1 MAKEIINKET
11 SPNQEVN
18 NLLDKLGGWLIFC
31 LCLIMIG
38 GAVLYFVLRPSAP
51 APYQITMTVAPDST
65 GVVSLD
71 VMQKIDALAELVK
84 QQNTDVQE
92 RYAYMIEQKE
102 HENTIIAIGSIL
114 VSIIL
119 AIFGFFGY
127 RSFKS
132 IEDKAVNNARE
143 KASSR
148 VNTEMVTIRKELDRE
163 LRGVIDKTF
172 LDEYENRLKQKVSG
186 VLNEVYNET
195 ISARLASIQ
204 SSSEELEDIKN
215 RLTSA
220 ENFISA
226 LRDNGITVRIN
237 AITGDESD
245 VSQFAEDRKRS
256 RQGETPEAEEGGD
269 Q

>member
-1 MAKEIINKET
+1 MAKGKTNEET
-11 SPNQEVN
+11 NPNQEVN

-31 LCLIMIG
+31 LCVIMIG
-38 GAVLYFVLRPSAP
+38 GAVLYFVLRPAAP
-51 APYQITMTVAPDST
+51 VPNQFTLTVTPDST
-65 GVVSLD
+65 GVVSQD
-71 VMQKIDALAELVK
+71 VMQKIDSLADLVK
-84 QQNTDVQE
+84 QHNTDVHE

-102 HENTIIAIGSIL
+102 HENTLIAIGSIL

-119 AIFGFFGY
+119 AIFGFFDY

-143 KASSR
+143 KASSK
-148 VNTEMVTIRKELDRE
+148 VNTEMVSMKKELDKE

-172 LDEYENRLKQKVSG
+172 LDEYENRLKQRVSD
-186 VLNEVYNET
+186 VLNDVYNET

-204 SSSEELEDIKN
+204 SNSEDLDSIKE

-226 LRDNGITVRIN
+226 LRDNGITVKID
-237 AITGDESD
+237 AIPGNKSD

-256 RQGETPEAEEGGD
+256 KQGETPEAEEGGE

>member
-1 MAKEIINKET
+1 MAKERINKET

-18 NLLDKLGGWLIFC
+18 NLLDELGGRLIFY

-102 HENTIIAIGSIL
+102 HENTLIAIDSIL

-143 KASSR
+143 KASSK
-148 VNTEMVTIRKELDRE
+148 VNTEMVT
-163 LRGVIDKTF
+163 
-172 LDEYENRLKQKVSG
+172 QKVSD

-237 AITGDESD
+237 AIAGDESD

-256 RQGETPEAEEGGD
+256 KQGETPEAEEGGD

>member
-1 MAKEIINKET
+1 MAKERINKET

-18 NLLDKLGGWLIFC
+18 NLLDELGGRLIFY

-102 HENTIIAIGSIL
+102 HENTLIAIDSIL

-119 AIFGFFGY
+119 A
-127 RSFKS
+127 
-132 IEDKAVNNARE
+132 RE
-143 KASSR
+143 KASSK

-172 LDEYENRLKQKVSG
+172 LDEYENRLKQKVSD

-237 AITGDESD
+237 AIAGDESD

-256 RQGETPEAEEGGD
+256 KQGETPEAEEGGD

>member
-1 MAKEIINKET
+1 MAKGRINKET

-18 NLLDKLGGWLIFC
+18 NLLDKLGGWLVFC
-31 LCLIMIG
+31 LCLIIIG
-38 GAVLYFVLRPSAP
+38 GAALYFILRPAAP
-51 APYQITMTVAPDST
+51 ATYQITLTVASDSI
-65 GVVSLD
+65 GVVSPD
-71 VMQKIDALAELVK
+71 VMLKMDSLAELVK
-84 QQNTDVQE
+84 QQNADVNE
-92 RYAYMIEQKE
+92 RYAYMVEQKE
-102 HENTIIAIGSIL
+102 NEDTLIAIGSIL

-132 IEDKAVNNARE
+132 IEDKAVNSAQE
-143 KASSR
+143 KASSK
-148 VNTEMVTIRKELDRE
+148 VNTEMVSMKKELDKE

-172 LDEYENRLKQKVSG
+172 LEEYENRLKQKVSD

-204 SSSEELEDIKN
+204 SSSEELDDIKK

-226 LRDNGITVRIN
+226 LRDNGITVKIN
-237 AITGDESD
+237 AIAGDESD

-256 RQGETPEAEEGGD
+256 KQGETPEAEEGGD

>member
-1 MAKEIINKET
+1 MVKEKTNNDV

-18 NLLDKLGGWLIFC
+18 NLLDMLGGLLIFC
-31 LCLIMIG
+31 LCVIMIG
-38 GAVLYFVLRPSAP
+38 GAVLYFVLRPAAP
-51 APYQITMTVAPDST
+51 APNQITLTVVADST
-65 GVVSLD
+65 GVVSPD
-71 VMQKIDALAELVK
+71 VILKIDSLAVLVK
-84 QQNTDVQE
+84 QQDADVRD

-102 HENTIIAIGSIL
+102 QENTLIAIGSIL

-132 IEDKAVNNARE
+132 IEDQAVNNARE
-143 KASSR
+143 KASSK
-148 VNTEMVTIRKELDRE
+148 VNTEMVSMKKELDKE

-172 LDEYENRLKQKVSG
+172 LDEYENRLKQRVSD
-186 VLNEVYNET
+186 VLNDVYNET

-204 SSSEELEDIKN
+204 SNSEELDDIKK

-226 LRDNGITVRIN
+226 LRDNGITVKLN
-237 AITGDESD
+237 AIPGDKSD
-245 VSQFAEDRKRS
+245 ISQFAEDRKRS
-256 RQGETPEAEEGGD
+256 KQGETPESEEGGE
-269 Q
+269 